1 MPLRH
6 TPTPWWIGL
15 GDAVS
20 DHLVAQVRGLRIYGR
35 HALVDRLDD
44 AKYLIHAVNSHGLI
58 IKALRDARREL
69 ARLKAHMQQ
78 AEIWLSTDEE
88 AYARTLRRIERA
100 MAVDRG
106 ELAAEEPE

>member
-6 TPTPWWIGL
+6 TATPWWIGA

-20 DHLVAQVRGLRIYGR
+20 DLLVAQVRGIRIYGR
-35 HALVDRLDD
+35 RVLVDRLDD
-44 AKYLIHAVNSHGLI
+44 ARYMVHAVNSHGLI

-78 AEIWLSTDEE
+78 ADVWLSTDEE
-88 AYARTLRRIERA
+88 AYARTVKRIERA